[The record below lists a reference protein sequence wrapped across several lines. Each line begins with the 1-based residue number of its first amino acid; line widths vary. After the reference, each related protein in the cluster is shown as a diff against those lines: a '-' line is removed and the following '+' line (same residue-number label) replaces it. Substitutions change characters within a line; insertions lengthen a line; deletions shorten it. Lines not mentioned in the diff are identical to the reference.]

1 MQTIELHCKKCKC
14 SLMFS
19 FTFSGNKETVFING
33 NMKCHRC
40 KRVMALK
47 NYTEADVVASAEK
60 DGKLFV

>member
-1 MQTIELHCKKCKC
+1 
-14 SLMFS
+14 MFS
-19 FTFSGNKETVFING
+19 FTLSGNKETVFING
-33 NMKCHRC
+33 NMKCYRC